1 MVQPKYFTF
10 SFEPSGCLFQRHID
24 EDGAV
29 LDEYNI
35 IHGSTTIIL
44 AVINSTQF
52 KYKQVPALSDICT
65 LASEE

>member
-65 LASEE
+65 LASAE